1 MLVARYSASAH
12 RAAAFFGAGADAA
25 DIVQDAFVKAFRAL
39 DQFREGSAF
48 RPWLLRI
55 VLNETKNA
63 VRGRRRR
70 EALALRALDM
80 PLVPDPAARAVEE
93 ERRRDLLA
101 AIRRLREEERA
112 VVLCRYFLELSEQET
127 ADALDVALG
136 TVKSRTSRALAE
148 LRARLQVD
156 DPEEVRDA

>member
-1 MLVARYSASAH
+1 
-12 RAAAFFGAGADAA
+12 
-25 DIVQDAFVKAFRAL
+25 VKAFRAL
-39 DQFREGSAF
+39 DQFRDGSAF

-70 EALALRALDM
+70 EALARRALDVSV
-80 PLVPDPAARAVEE
+80 PPDPAAQAVEE
-93 ERRRDLLA
+93 ERRRDLLEA
-101 AIRRLREEERA
+101 VRRLREEDRA

-127 ADALDVALG
+127 ADALGVARG
-136 TVKSRTSRALAE
+136 TVKSRTSRALAK
-148 LRARLQVD
+148 LRSRLHVD